1 MCASVLDAGFPE
13 AAARPPRGPARGN
26 GGRGQLPR
34 AGHSHVG
41 TEQGAASGQWSGL
54 TGEASGELGCPR
66 PSSLCFASA
75 GRGPRQ
81 GLFPGQVDASRS
93 LRVIAWGVGVQ
104 VCVSTASAVGSRVA
118 HGSPPPT
125 PAHAS
130 RRLRGKAG
138 KRPRGQEAAPGKER
152 EPFFSPQRHEALTP
166 APRQGLPH
174 QGSLAPGGLACMRRP
189 RALKGRG
196 RWQGAPV
203 GAGLGPRGRWAVA
216 PGGSGPRWAEWGGD
230 PGGPAV
236 PGVSAP
242 GWPCACGQVAGA
254 SGTSFSFPLGK
265 GITQPLPEV
274 AGTQMG

>member
-1 MCASVLDAGFPE
+1 MKG
-13 AAARPPRGPARGN
+13 AAPARGTATWAQSRELPP
-26 GGRGQLPR
+26 GRG
-34 AGHSHVG
+34 AGS
-41 TEQGAASGQWSGL
+41 QGRPG
-54 TGEASGELGCPR
+54 GELGCPR
-66 PSSLCFASA
+66 PSSPCSGASA

-118 HGSPPPT
+118 RGSPPPT
-125 PAHAS
+125 PTHAS

-174 QGSLAPGGLACMRRP
+174 EGSLAPGGLACTRRP
-189 RALKGRG
+189 RVLRGRG
-196 RWQGAPV
+196 RRQGAPV

-216 PGGSGPRWAEWGGD
+216 RGGSGPRWAEWGGD

-236 PGVSAP
+236 PR
-242 GWPCACGQVAGA
+242 GQCPRLAMCVWTG
-254 SGTSFSFPLGK
+254 GRGFWNLIFLPPRK
-265 GITQPLPEV
+265 GDNPPLPEV